1 MGISH
6 IFLQSAKDERSLF
19 VGAVALCL
27 HAWHNQVVEKAKQE
41 NNLISVTRANHNEVV
56 LEKNNPLER
65 TFTTWTVKTAD
76 KNLKKDK
83 DYSLLKGNF
92 QTLLT
97 FLYKDVINKD
107 KKDRTDSKPPID
119 SLFNNNLTKKR
130 PFNYCMVE
138 KMAYVPNLKSHGI

>member
-1 MGISH
+1 MLLESGEVEAWECFKLFVICFMVMMFIMCDVSCSNYRISDQFFH

-76 KNLKKDK
+76 KN
-83 DYSLLKGNF
+83 
-92 QTLLT
+92 
-97 FLYKDVINKD
+97 
-107 KKDRTDSKPPID
+107 
-119 SLFNNNLTKKR
+119 
-130 PFNYCMVE
+130 
-138 KMAYVPNLKSHGI
+138 